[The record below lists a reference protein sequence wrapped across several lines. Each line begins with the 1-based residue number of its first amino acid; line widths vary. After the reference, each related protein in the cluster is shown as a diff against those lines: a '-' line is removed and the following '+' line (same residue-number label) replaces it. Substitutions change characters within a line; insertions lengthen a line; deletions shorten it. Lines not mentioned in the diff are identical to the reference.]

1 MTGFSALPFAEDSLN
16 DESRWIGRARIL
28 GPPLTRLPTLTIG
41 LLGVS
46 VLWSVEMSY
55 ASPYLLSLGLSKPL
69 MAVVFLAGPLSGL
82 IVQPLIGVLADNSKS
97 RFGRRRPLIG
107 IGAALCCI
115 TTLLF
120 GYARPFAALFTT
132 PGSSSHDSL
141 AIWLAVLSIYC
152 IDFSINAVQA
162 LDRALLVDTLPPSD
176 QPSGNA
182 WAARMQAIGGVL
194 GFFVGEIDLPQWLP
208 FLGHAQ
214 LEDLVVIA
222 SLLLISTHLLTSI
235 CVKERILVAT
245 DTRAQGL
252 KQEIYN
258 IWNTLTRLPRV
269 IKQICYI
276 QFFSSLAWFPV
287 LFYTTVYIG
296 ELHKQ
301 VSPPPADDD
310 SAVILEE
317 EATRLGT
324 RALFYSALVS
334 LAANI
339 IMPFFVIRAKEVAIS
354 TPLRLKKPWLERVQ
368 VHLATLWAFSL
379 LVFALCMAA
388 TFVVSSVGGATFIM
402 SVTGFCWAIVQW
414 APFTLLAE
422 AILSHPATDEETIS
436 IYLEDTR
443 LNLRSRTDDDE
454 QDADETRHLV
464 DSDLEDPTYSRSA
477 SPEQENGD
485 YPRIMINHE
494 ARVSQ
499 IDINDSSAQM
509 SHDALPRRLKKNP
522 NGLSSQAGAILGIH
536 NIFIVVPQFLV
547 TGLSSIIFAIF
558 DPQKSVLH
566 GHHPGNAI
574 PVNGTIITSGDVMR
588 QILDR
593 DQDPSVKTGPNAI
606 AIIFRLGGVAAA
618 VAFALCW
625 RLARELRH
633 MNFDRFPGH
642 LGTSNVELQLYI
654 HALILSGRMP
664 HPQKTVPSL
673 SISMGGPPV
682 KGRSRLAISLPP
694 FHVALS
700 ST

>member
-28 GPPLTRLPTLTIG
+28 GPPLARLPSLTIG
-41 LLGVS
+41 FLGVQ

-107 IGAALCCI
+107 IGAALCCVA
-115 TTLLF
+115 TLLF
-120 GYARPFAALFTT
+120 GYTRPFAALFTT

-141 AIWLAVLSIYC
+141 TIWLVILSIYC

-162 LDRALLVDTLPPSD
+162 LDRALLIDTLPPSD

-182 WAARMQAIGGVL
+182 WAARMVAIGSVF

-214 LEDLVVIA
+214 LEDLAVIA
-222 SLLLISTHLLTSI
+222 SLLLVFTHSLTFI
-235 CVKERILVAT
+235 FVKERVLVST
-245 DTRAQGL
+245 DSRDKGL
-252 KQEIYN
+252 KKEIYG
-258 IWNTLTRLPRV
+258 IWNTLIRLPRV
-269 IKQICYI
+269 IRQICYI
-276 QFFSSLAWFPV
+276 QFFASLSWFPV

-301 VSPPPADDD
+301 VSPSPTDDA
-310 SAVILEE
+310 SAIMLEE
-317 EATRLGT
+317 EATRLGA

-334 LAANI
+334 LATNF
-339 IMPFFVIRAKEVAIS
+339 IMPFFVVRAKEVAAIL
-354 TPLRLKKPWLERVQ
+354 TPLRRKKLWSERVQ
-368 VHLATLWAFSL
+368 VHLVTLWAFSL
-379 LVFALCMAA
+379 LTFAFCMAA

-402 SVTGFCWAIVQW
+402 SVTGFCWAIAQW

-422 AILSHPATDEETIS
+422 AILSHPVTDGETTS

-443 LNLRSRTDDDE
+443 SNPRSRMEDDE
-454 QDADETRHLV
+454 QDADETQHLV
-464 DSDLEDPTYSRSA
+464 DSDLEDPTHSRTA
-477 SPEQENGD
+477 SLEREDDDG
-485 YPRIMINHE
+485 YPMINRE

-499 IDINDSSAQM
+499 IDINASSTQM
-509 SHDALPRRLKKNP
+509 SRDASPPHKLKKNL

-536 NIFIVVPQFLV
+536 NLFIVVPQFLV

-566 GHHPGNAI
+566 GHYPGNAI
-574 PVNGTIITSGDVMR
+574 PADDTIATSGDVMR
-588 QILDR
+588 QILNR
-593 DQDPSVKTGPNAI
+593 DEDPSVKTGPNSI

-618 VAFALCW
+618 VAFVLCW
-625 RLARELRH
+625 RLAKELKR
-633 MNFDRFPGH
+633 
-642 LGTSNVELQLYI
+642 T
-654 HALILSGRMP
+654 
-664 HPQKTVPSL
+664 
-673 SISMGGPPV
+673 
-682 KGRSRLAISLPP
+682 
-694 FHVALS
+694 
-700 ST
+700 

>member
-1 MTGFSALPFAEDSLN
+1 MTGFSALPLAENSLN

-41 LLGVS
+41 FLGVQ

-97 RFGRRRPLIG
+97 RFGRRRPLIW
-107 IGAALCCI
+107 ICAALCCFATI
-115 TTLLF
+115 LF
-120 GYARPFAALFTT
+120 GYTRPVAALFTT

-141 AIWLAVLSIYC
+141 TIWLAILSIYC

-162 LDRALLVDTLPPSD
+162 LDRALLVDTLPPSG

-182 WAARMQAIGGVL
+182 WAARMLAIGSVL
-194 GFFVGEIDLPQWLP
+194 GFFVGEVDLPRWLP
-208 FLGHAQ
+208 FLGRTQ
-214 LEDLVVIA
+214 LEDLAVIA
-222 SLLLISTHLLTSI
+222 SLLLVSTHLLTSI
-235 CVKERILVAT
+235 CVKERIPVAANSHAK
-245 DTRAQGL
+245 DL
-252 KQEIYN
+252 KKEIYD
-258 IWNTLTRLPRV
+258 IWNTLKRLPRV
-269 IKQICYI
+269 IRQICCI
-276 QFFSSLAWFPV
+276 QFFASLAWFPV

-296 ELHKQ
+296 ELHKW
-301 VSPPPADDD
+301 VSPPPADDI
-310 SAVILEE
+310 SAIILEE

-339 IMPFFVIRAKEVAIS
+339 IMPVFVVRAKEDIAIL
-354 TPLRLKKPWLERVQ
+354 TPLQPKKPWLEHMQ

-379 LVFALCMAA
+379 FIFALCMAA

-402 SVTGFCWAIVQW
+402 SVTGFCFAIAQW

-422 AILSHPATDEETIS
+422 AILSHSATDEETVS

-443 LNLRSRTDDDE
+443 SNVRSMADDDG
-454 QDADETRHLV
+454 QDADETQHLV
-464 DSDLEDPTYSRSA
+464 DSDLEDLTYSRAA
-477 SPEQENGD
+477 SPEQGEDGG

-494 ARVSQ
+494 TRVGQ
-499 IDINDSSAQM
+499 IDINVSSTQP
-509 SHDALPRRLKKNP
+509 SHGASPPHRLKKNF

-566 GHHPGNAI
+566 GHHPGSAV
-574 PVNGTIITSGDVMR
+574 PVDGTIATPGDVMR
-588 QILDR
+588 QIISR
-593 DQDPSVKTGPNAI
+593 DEDPSVKTGPNSI
-606 AIIFRLGGVAAA
+606 AIIFRLGGIAAA
-618 VAFALCW
+618 VAFVLCW
-625 RLARELRH
+625 RLARELKR
-633 MNFDRFPGH
+633 
-642 LGTSNVELQLYI
+642 
-654 HALILSGRMP
+654 A
-664 HPQKTVPSL
+664 
-673 SISMGGPPV
+673 
-682 KGRSRLAISLPP
+682 
-694 FHVALS
+694 
-700 ST
+700 

>member
-1 MTGFSALPFAEDSLN
+1 MTGFSALSFAEDSLN

-28 GPPLTRLPTLTIG
+28 GPPLTRLPALTVG
-41 LLGVS
+41 LLGVQ

-55 ASPYLLSLGLSKPL
+55 ASPYLLSLGLSKQL

-107 IGAALCCI
+107 VSAALCCVA
-115 TTLLF
+115 TLLF
-120 GYARPFAALFTT
+120 GYARPFAGLFTT
-132 PGSSSHDSL
+132 PGSPSHDSL

-152 IDFSINAVQA
+152 IDFSINAVGA

-182 WAARMQAIGGVL
+182 WAARMLAIGSVV

-208 FLGHAQ
+208 FLGRAQ
-214 LEDLVVIA
+214 LQDLVVIA
-222 SLLLISTHLLTSI
+222 SLLLIFTHLLTSV
-235 CVKERILVAT
+235 CVKERVLVAT
-245 DTRAQGL
+245 DSRAKGL
-252 KQEIYN
+252 KNEIYN

-269 IKQICYI
+269 IRQICYI

-301 VSPPPADDD
+301 VSPPPEDDL
-310 SAVILEE
+310 SAVMLDE
-317 EATRLGT
+317 EATRLGA

-339 IMPFFVIRAKEVAIS
+339 IMPFFIVRAKEVAML
-354 TPLRLKKPWLERVQ
+354 TPLQPRKPWLERVQ

-379 LVFALCMAA
+379 FVFALCMAA
-388 TFVVSSVGGATFIM
+388 TFIVSSVGGATFIM

-422 AILSHPATDEETIS
+422 AILSHPATDEEMTS

-443 LNLRSRTDDDE
+443 SNLRSRTDDDG
-454 QDADETRHLV
+454 QDADETQHLV
-464 DSDLEDPTYSRSA
+464 GSDLEDPTYSRST
-477 SPEQENGD
+477 SLEQEEDDG

-499 IDINDSSAQM
+499 TDINVSSAQM
-509 SHDALPRRLKKNP
+509 SHDAPPPHRLKKNP

-547 TGLSSIIFAIF
+547 TGLSSIIFAMF

-566 GHHPGNAI
+566 SHHPGNPI
-574 PVNGTIITSGDVMR
+574 PVDSTITTSGDVMR

-593 DQDPSVKTGPNAI
+593 DEDPSVNTGPNSI

-618 VAFALCW
+618 VAFVLCW
-625 RLARELRH
+625 RLARELKR
-633 MNFDRFPGH
+633 
-642 LGTSNVELQLYI
+642 T
-654 HALILSGRMP
+654 
-664 HPQKTVPSL
+664 
-673 SISMGGPPV
+673 
-682 KGRSRLAISLPP
+682 
-694 FHVALS
+694 
-700 ST
+700 